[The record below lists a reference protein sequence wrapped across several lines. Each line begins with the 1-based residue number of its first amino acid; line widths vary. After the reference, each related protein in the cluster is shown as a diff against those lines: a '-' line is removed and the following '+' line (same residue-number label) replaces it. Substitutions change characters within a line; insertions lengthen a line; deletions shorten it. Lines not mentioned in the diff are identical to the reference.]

1 MYSAAYRKRGLM
13 PIFDKSQLMRGAL
26 EGVILKIISIHT
38 TYGYE
43 ILELL
48 KKSGFIDISE
58 GTIYPMLLR
67 LEKQGSIVSELRNSP
82 LGPKRKY
89 YTVTDSGKRYPNDF
103 VESWKQLSG
112 SVNKIVDEKAGQ
124 KI

>member
-1 MYSAAYRKRGLM
+1 M

-82 LGPKRKY
+82 LGRSESTIRLPTRE
-89 YTVTDSGKRYPNDF
+89 SGI
-103 VESWKQLSG
+103 SMILS
-112 SVNKIVDEKAGQ
+112 KAGSSFQ
-124 KI
+124 VP